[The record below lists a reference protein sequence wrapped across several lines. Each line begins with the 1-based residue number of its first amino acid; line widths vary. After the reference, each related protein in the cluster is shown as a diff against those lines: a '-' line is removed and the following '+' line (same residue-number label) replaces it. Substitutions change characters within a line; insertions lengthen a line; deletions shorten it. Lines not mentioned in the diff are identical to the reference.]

1 MMSQPRRLN
10 PFPLGDANL
19 PYSKGLMARALI
31 AIGVSGVRAYE
42 LARRVEV
49 DLATRDERVVEL
61 DRLQELATD
70 VLGPIEGREAVRR
83 LRRYNDL
90 EQLDLPIIL
99 LLGGATGTGKS
110 TVATEAGYRLGIT
123 RLTSTHFI
131 RQTMR
136 AFFSEEFMPTIHHAS
151 FEAWRGL
158 PEPEQEEG
166 DPVLRGFLQQTK
178 NVLVGVRA
186 SIERALEEGWSMVLE
201 GVHIVPGMVPP
212 EIDGALVVQCVLG
225 VEQEEVHAANF
236 FVRDAATDGVRPVEK
251 YLDGLDDIRLIQD
264 FIVRQARK
272 HSVPVIDN
280 GNIDRTVGRVIEL
293 VMEGSERLQRVP

>member
-1 MMSQPRRLN
+1 MHQPRRTN

-61 DRLQELATD
+61 DRLQELAVDT
-70 VLGPIEGREAVRR
+70 LGPIEGREAVRR
-83 LRRYNDL
+83 LRRYHELD
-90 EQLDLPIIL
+90 QLDLPIIL

-123 RLTSTHFI
+123 RLTSTDFI

-136 AFFSEEFMPTIHHAS
+136 AFFSEEFMPTVHHSS

-166 DPVLRGFLQQTK
+166 
-178 NVLVGVRA
+178 
-186 SIERALEEGWSMVLE
+186 WSMVLE
-201 GVHIVPGMVPP
+201 GVHLVPGMLPP
-212 EIDGALVVQCVLG
+212 DIEGALVVPVILA
-225 VEQEEVHAANF
+225 VEHEEVHAANF
-236 FVRDAATDGVRPVEK
+236 FVRDAASDGVRPVDK
-251 YLDGLDDIRLIQD
+251 YLEGLDDIRLIQD

-272 HSVPVIDN
+272 HGVPVIDN

-293 VMEGSERLQRVP
+293 VMEGAERLQKVPAE